1 MSSRLHFFFLFIVL
15 FFVHSAFAQAHK
27 VDSLESLLSRQ
38 SANSTKKVDIMN
50 EIAYSIFSKDTEKA
64 LKYASESGQLSN
76 QINYTKGKAV
86 SLWVTGLATI
96 KSDRQAALAYFR
108 QGISIAES
116 INDQTVI
123 CNCLI
128 AIGNVQKSLGE
139 IQKCNES
146 YDRALK
152 LANNIEDK
160 SLALKCYSNMARN
173 YYERGQYPRAIE
185 FYDRSIRLAEE
196 LNDNSTLAAV
206 FNSLASIYNIQAN
219 YPVALDLYLKA
230 LDINEKLEDR
240 SSQIINYINIAGV
253 KSGQRE
259 YDSALKYLH
268 DALKISEEIGDNFK
282 VTACLANIGNT
293 YLNMNDPRALE
304 YYERA
309 LSKVGDNNRSLL
321 VNILVNMGI
330 IYIRLDEYDQ
340 ALTHFTEALLI
351 AEKINLR
358 HPIGEIWAK
367 IGLVYFKQKRYN
379 DALEYSFKSLEVA
392 KELKLL
398 NLQKEVYGQLSDIY
412 ASMNNYQAAYQNH
425 ILYKTYNDS
434 VFNEANIKEIADLES
449 AYKYDKEKQ
458 AYELEAQNR
467 ELKIKSQ
474 RGIILF
480 LIVAFL
486 LLLLLGIMIARSY
499 KLKKQLLRIEL
510 EEANAELE
518 RNQKAMTSA
527 TLKLIQTAER
537 DARCIKILENV
548 EKNICPEVRDE
559 VKSLVFDYKSQAYNS
574 NWEEFEIL
582 FQKVHASFYT
592 SLNEHFPM
600 LTQNERKLCVFL
612 KLNMSNKQIAQIT
625 FQTEEA
631 LKKARQRL
639 RKKLEI
645 ERDTNL
651 GSFIQN
657 I

>member
-1 MSSRLHFFFLFIVL
+1 
-15 FFVHSAFAQAHK
+15 
-27 VDSLESLLSRQ
+27 
-38 SANSTKKVDIMN
+38 MN
-50 EIAYSIFSKDTEKA
+50 EIAYLLFSKNTEKA

-76 QINYTKGKAV
+76 QLDYTKGKAV

-96 KSDRQAALAYFR
+96 KSDRQAALAYFQ

-173 YYERGQYPRAIE
+173 YYEGGQYPRAIE
-185 FYDRSIRLAEE
+185 FYDRLIRLAEE
-196 LNDNSTLAAV
+196 LNDNSSLAAV
-206 FNSLASIYNIQAN
+206 FNSLASIYYIQAN

-240 SSQIINYINIAGV
+240 SSQIISYINIAGV

-268 DALKISEEIGDNFK
+268 DALKISEEIGDDFNE
-282 VTACLANIGNT
+282 TACLANIGNT

-309 LSKVGDNNRSLL
+309 LAKVGDSNLSLL
-321 VNILVNMGI
+321 VNIRVNMGI
-330 IYIRLDEYDQ
+330 IYTRLDEYDQ

-434 VFNEANIKEIADLES
+434 VFNESNIKEIADLES

-474 RGIILF
+474 RGIIFF